1 MSSPLFPDDVLFLQ
15 RMLKSQGLYASD
27 LDGDWGPNTDKGV
40 KDFEAKSDQTAILLG
55 TFDKVSERCI
65 HTLNLKAQEMARKCL
80 RAILD
85 AGITARI
92 ISGTRTYSEQDTL
105 YKKGRFGNPGPV
117 VTKARGGQ
125 SNHNF
130 CIAWDI
136 GIFQNCQYLGNSPL
150 YDKAGEVALAAG
162 ITSLEW
168 GGNWEGFRDM
178 PHYQLATGLNI
189 AELRQKFESGL
200 PYT

>member
-1 MSSPLFPDDVLFLQ
+1 MSSPLFFDDVLFLQ
-15 RMLKSQGLYASD
+15 RLLKSQGLYSDD

-40 KDFEAKSDQTAILLG
+40 KAFETKSDQIAAHLG

-65 HTLNLKAQEMARKCL
+65 HTLNLKAQEVARKCL
-80 RAILD
+80 RTILD

-92 ISGTRTYSEQDTL
+92 ISGTRTYAEQDAL
-105 YKKGRFGNPGPV
+105 YRKGRFGNPGPV

-136 GIFQNCQYLGNSPL
+136 GIFQGGRYLGDSPL
-150 YDKAGEVALAAG
+150 YDKAGKVVLAAG
-162 ITSLEW
+162 ISGLEW
-168 GGNWEGFRDM
+168 GGNWKGFKDL
-178 PHYQLATGLNI
+178 PHYQLATGLKI
-189 AELRQKFESGL
+189 GDLRKKFECGEQ
-200 PYT
+200 YI

>member
-1 MSSPLFPDDVLFLQ
+1 MSSPLFTDDVLFLQ
-15 RMLKSQGLYASD
+15 RLLKSQGLYADD

-40 KDFEAKSDQTAILLG
+40 REFEAKSEQIATLLG

-65 HTLNLKAQEMARKCL
+65 HTLSLKAQEVARNCL

-85 AGITARI
+85 AGIMARI
-92 ISGTRTYSEQDTL
+92 ISGTRTYAEQDAL

-136 GIFQNCQYLGNSPL
+136 GIFQDGQYLGDPPL
-150 YDKAGEVALAAG
+150 YDKAGKVALAAG
-162 ITSLEW
+162 ISGLEW
-168 GGNWEGFRDM
+168 GGNWKSFKDL
-178 PHYQLATGLNI
+178 PHYQLATGLKI
-189 AELRQKFESGL
+189 SELRQRFESGEQ
-200 PYT
+200 YI